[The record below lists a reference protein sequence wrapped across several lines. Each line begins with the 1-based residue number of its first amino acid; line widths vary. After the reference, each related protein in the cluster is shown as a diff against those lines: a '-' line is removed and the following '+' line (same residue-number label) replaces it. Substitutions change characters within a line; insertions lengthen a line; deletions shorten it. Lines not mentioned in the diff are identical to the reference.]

1 MEKVDVSLNNF
12 QMCRSMIKARKS
24 IERKG
29 QDEDCE
35 IKFLPRSTN
44 AECNFTPVEFSTL
57 TNTRL
62 LQYEYLSWCIGAFP
76 ASDFIFNAGIAYS
89 MALFNEK
96 FPNSFGSDALLLG
109 AAQI

>member
-1 MEKVDVSLNNF
+1 MEKVNVSLNNF
-12 QMCRSMIKARKS
+12 QMCRSMIKASKS

-44 AECNFTPVEFSTL
+44 AECNLTPVEFSTL

-76 ASDFIFNAGIAYS
+76 ASDFIFNAGIADF
-89 MALFNEK
+89 MALFDEK

-109 AAQI
+109 AA